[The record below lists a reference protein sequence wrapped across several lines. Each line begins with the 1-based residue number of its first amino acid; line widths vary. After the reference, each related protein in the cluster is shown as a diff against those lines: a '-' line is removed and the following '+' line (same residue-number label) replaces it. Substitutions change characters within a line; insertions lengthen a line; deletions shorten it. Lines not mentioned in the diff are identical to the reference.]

1 MFGSLDLGMRVFGV
15 RVLEIIGISK
25 EFGMRKLVSFLTM
38 LACVMML
45 SSVAFAYDKGD
56 RVLALWEDA
65 YWYPGTVTKVEGN
78 VLTIQFDDG
87 DKATVDSERVN
98 KLDWA
103 AGDKVECRWP
113 GDGKNY
119 PGIFVKVEGEKVRIV
134 YDDGDKADLTVQ
146 WCRQSRASR
155 LVGR

>member
-1 MFGSLDLGMRVFGV
+1 MKKAVTFLML
-15 RVLEIIGISK
+15 
-25 EFGMRKLVSFLTM
+25 LVCTM
-38 LACVMML
+38 LM
-45 SSVAFAYDKGD
+45 STVAFAYEKGD

-65 YWYPGTVTKVEGN
+65 YWYPGTVQSVDGN
-78 VLTIQFDDG
+78 VVLIYFDDG

-113 GDGKNY
+113 TDGKNY
-119 PGIFVKVEGEKVRIV
+119 PGTFVKVEKDEKVRIV
-134 YDDGDKADLTVQ
+134 YDDGDKADLTVS

>member
-1 MFGSLDLGMRVFGV
+1 MKKAVTFLML
-15 RVLEIIGISK
+15 
-25 EFGMRKLVSFLTM
+25 LVCTM
-38 LACVMML
+38 LM
-45 SSVAFAYDKGD
+45 SSVAFAYEKGD

-65 YWYPGTVTKVEGN
+65 YWYPGTVQSVDGN
-78 VLTIQFDDG
+78 VVLIYFDDG

-113 GDGKNY
+113 TNGINY
-119 PGIFVKVEGEKVRIV
+119 PGTFVQVGKDEKVRIV
-134 YDDGDKADLTVQ
+134 YDDGDKADLTVS